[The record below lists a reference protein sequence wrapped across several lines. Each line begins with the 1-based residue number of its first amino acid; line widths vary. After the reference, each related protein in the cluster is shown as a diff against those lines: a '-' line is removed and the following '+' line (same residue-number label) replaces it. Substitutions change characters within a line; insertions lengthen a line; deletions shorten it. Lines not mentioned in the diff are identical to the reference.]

1 LRENPL
7 KRFIA
12 SVEFLYSLH
21 IKIAENTY
29 PKKECNNIIPRKLLK
44 VSYPETLLPDIMVIH
59 EKIIPKPREQNN
71 NILKSKDLNSLK
83 HSAFIR
89 FFIFTLLIKNKHISG
104 QFINK
109 SLHEHFGDI
118 YF

>member
-1 LRENPL
+1 MRENPL

-71 NILKSKDLNSLK
+71 NILKPDDLTSLK
-83 HSAFIR
+83 HSAFISLS
-89 FFIFTLLIKNKHISG
+89 ILDSLLC
-104 QFINK
+104 
-109 SLHEHFGDI
+109 
-118 YF
+118 